1 MERFKAYAE
10 GVQEM
15 NAILS
20 SDYTVALSGR
30 LRADAMLNVLL
41 AHGVTPDMFMSDMS
55 FKSVDALIS
64 NYTGASLAFK
74 LMQIPK
80 QATSFIG
87 GFQQYRFGDKPNPVT
102 DLIMFFFDYAVLVP
116 QMMLEGVTLV
126 EEPPG
131 LTEVVEYYIEHR
143 LMPAESGGDAVHLA
157 LASMHSIDFLL
168 TWNCRHLANANKT
181 QHLAVLNGRLRL
193 HVPVVTTPLTLMPEE
208 RR

>member
-1 MERFKAYAE
+1 MPSVYIETTVPSYYCETRVSPRVATWCQVTRLWWDRYRRDYELYTSRLVLGELARAPAEKARKA
-10 GVQEM
+10 
-15 NAILS
+15 
-20 SDYTVALSGR
+20 TAL
-30 LRADAMLNVLL
+30 
-41 AHGVTPDMFMSDMS
+41 
-55 FKSVDALIS
+55 
-64 NYTGASLAFK
+64 
-74 LMQIPK
+74 
-80 QATSFIG
+80 
-87 GFQQYRFGDKPNPVT
+87 
-102 DLIMFFFDYAVLVP
+102 
-116 QMMLEGVTLV
+116 LEGVTLV

-193 HVPVVTTPLTLMPEE
+193 HVPVVTTTLTLMPEE